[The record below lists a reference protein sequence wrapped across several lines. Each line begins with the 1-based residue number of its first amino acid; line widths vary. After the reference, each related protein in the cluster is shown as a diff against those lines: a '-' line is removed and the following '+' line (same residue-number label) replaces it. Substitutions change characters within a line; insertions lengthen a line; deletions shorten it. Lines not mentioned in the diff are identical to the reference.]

1 MNKTSLLVTYKQA
14 ILLKKLGF
22 NSPTSNYCVERLEQ
36 KRIRGRQYN
45 CLING
50 HSEKWNC
57 VESYSIFTKEYSFPY
72 IAIPTVF
79 DAIRWLDVKTKKIQH
94 NVETISY
101 MKQQACVCDTPKK
114 LRSIVDFLIE
124 TLIVTGESVT
134 KVNNK
139 KNKDHGK

>member
-1 MNKTSLLVTYKQA
+1 MSKTNLLVTYKQA
-14 ILLKKLGF
+14 VLLKNLGF
-22 NSPTSNYCVERLEQ
+22 NTPTSHYCIENLEQ
-36 KRIRGRQYN
+36 KRMRGRQYN
-45 CLING
+45 CLIEG
-50 HSEKWNC
+50 RSEKWNC
-57 VESYSIFTKEYSFPY
+57 IEARSTLTKEYSFPY

-94 NVETISY
+94 NVETVLY

-124 TLIVTGESVT
+124 TLIVTRESVA

>member
-1 MNKTSLLVTYKQA
+1 MSKTNLLVTYKQA
-14 ILLKKLGF
+14 VLLKNLGF
-22 NSPTSNYCVERLEQ
+22 SSPTSHYCIENLEQ

-45 CLING
+45 CLIEG
-50 HSEKWNC
+50 RSEKWNC
-57 VESYSIFTKEYSFPY
+57 IEARSTLTKEYSFPY

-94 NVETISY
+94 NVETVLYI
-101 MKQQACVCDTPKK
+101 KQQACVCDTPKK
-114 LRSIVDFLIE
+114 LRSVVDFLIE
-124 TLIVTGESVT
+124 TLIVTRESVA

>member
-1 MNKTSLLVTYKQA
+1 MSKTNLLVTYKQA
-14 ILLKKLGF
+14 VLLKNLGF
-22 NSPTSNYCVERLEQ
+22 NAPTSHYCIENLEQ

-45 CLING
+45 CLIEG
-50 HSEKWNC
+50 RSEKWNC
-57 VESYSIFTKEYSFPY
+57 IEARSTLTKEYSFPY

-94 NVETISY
+94 NVETVLYI
-101 MKQQACVCDTPKK
+101 KQQACVCDTPKK
-114 LRSIVDFLIE
+114 LRSVVDFLIE
-124 TLIVTGESVT
+124 TLIVTRESVA

>member
-1 MNKTSLLVTYKQA
+1 MSKTNLLVTYKQA
-14 ILLKKLGF
+14 VLLKNLGF
-22 NSPTSNYCVERLEQ
+22 NAPTSHYCIENLEQ
-36 KRIRGRQYN
+36 KRMRGRQYN
-45 CLING
+45 CLIEG
-50 HSEKWNC
+50 RSEKWNC
-57 VESYSIFTKEYSFPY
+57 IEARSTLTKEYSFPY

-94 NVETISY
+94 NVETVLY

-124 TLIVTGESVT
+124 TLIVTRESVA

>member
-22 NSPTSNYCVERLEQ
+22 NSPTSNYCIENLEQ
-36 KRIRGRQYN
+36 KRMRGRQYN

-50 HSEKWNC
+50 HPEKWNC
-57 VESYSIFTKEYSFPY
+57 VESRSTFTKEYSFPY

-79 DAIRWLDVKTKKIQH
+79 DAIRWLDVKTKTIQH
-94 NVETISY
+94 NVETVLY
-101 MKQQACVCDTPKK
+101 MKQQACVCDIPKK
-114 LRSIVDFLIE
+114 LRSIIDFLIE
-124 TLIVTGESVT
+124 TLIVTRESVA

-139 KNKDHGK
+139 KNKDHDK

>member
-1 MNKTSLLVTYKQA
+1 MSKTNLLVTYKQA
-14 ILLKKLGF
+14 VLLKNLGF
-22 NSPTSNYCVERLEQ
+22 SSPTSHYCIENLEQ
-36 KRIRGRQYN
+36 NRMRGRQYN
-45 CLING
+45 CLIEG
-50 HSEKWNC
+50 RSEKWNC
-57 VESYSIFTKEYSFPY
+57 IEARSTLTKEYSFPY

-94 NVETISY
+94 NVETVLY

-114 LRSIVDFLIE
+114 LRSVVDFLIE
-124 TLIVTGESVT
+124 TLIVTRESVA

>member
-1 MNKTSLLVTYKQA
+1 M
-14 ILLKKLGF
+14 
-22 NSPTSNYCVERLEQ
+22 
-36 KRIRGRQYN
+36 RGRQYN
-45 CLING
+45 CLIEG
-50 HSEKWNC
+50 RSEKWNC
-57 VESYSIFTKEYSFPY
+57 IEARSTLHCATKELKSCSTLTKEYSFPY

-94 NVETISY
+94 NVETVLY

-114 LRSIVDFLIE
+114 LRSVVDFLIE
-124 TLIVTGESVT
+124 TLIVTRESVT

>member
-22 NSPTSNYCVERLEQ
+22 DSPTSNYCVERLEE
-36 KRIRGRQYN
+36 KRMRGRKYN
-45 CLING
+45 CLENG
-50 HSEKWNC
+50 YSNRWNFI
-57 VESYSIFTKEYSFPY
+57 ESYSIFTKEYSFPY
-72 IAIPTVF
+72 IAVPTVF

-124 TLIVTGESVT
+124 TLIVTRESVA

-139 KNKDHGK
+139 KNKDHDK

>member
-1 MNKTSLLVTYKQA
+1 MSKTNLLVTYKQA
-14 ILLKKLGF
+14 ILLKNLGF
-22 NSPTSNYCVERLEQ
+22 NAPTSHYCIENLEQ
-36 KRIRGRQYN
+36 KRMRGRQYN
-45 CLING
+45 CLIEG
-50 HSEKWNC
+50 RSEKWNC
-57 VESYSIFTKEYSFPY
+57 IEARSTLTKEYSFPY

-94 NVETISY
+94 NVETVLY

-114 LRSIVDFLIE
+114 LRSVVDFLIE
-124 TLIVTGESVT
+124 TLIVTRESVT

>member
-1 MNKTSLLVTYKQA
+1 MSKTNLLVTYKQA
-14 ILLKKLGF
+14 ILLKNLGF
-22 NSPTSNYCVERLEQ
+22 NAPTSYYCIENLEQ
-36 KRIRGRQYN
+36 KRMRGRQYN
-45 CLING
+45 CLIEG
-50 HSEKWNC
+50 RSEKWNC
-57 VESYSIFTKEYSFPY
+57 IEARSTLTKEYSFPY

-79 DAIRWLDVKTKKIQH
+79 DAIRWLDVKMKKIQH
-94 NVETISY
+94 NVETVLY

-124 TLIVTGESVT
+124 TLIVTRESVA

>member
-1 MNKTSLLVTYKQA
+1 MSKTNLLVTYKQA
-14 ILLKKLGF
+14 VLLKNLGF
-22 NSPTSNYCVERLEQ
+22 SAPTSHYCIENLEQ
-36 KRIRGRQYN
+36 KRMRGRQYN
-45 CLING
+45 CLIEG
-50 HSEKWNC
+50 RSEKWNC
-57 VESYSIFTKEYSFPY
+57 IEARSTLTKEYSFPY

-79 DAIRWLDVKTKKIQH
+79 DAIRWLDIKTKKIQH
-94 NVETISY
+94 NVETVLY

-124 TLIVTGESVT
+124 TLIATRESVA

>member
-1 MNKTSLLVTYKQA
+1 MSKTNLLVTYKQA
-14 ILLKKLGF
+14 VLLKNLGF
-22 NSPTSNYCVERLEQ
+22 NAPTSHYCIENLEQ
-36 KRIRGRQYN
+36 KRMRGRQYN
-45 CLING
+45 CLIEG
-50 HSEKWNC
+50 RSEKWNC
-57 VESYSIFTKEYSFPY
+57 IEARSTLTKEYSFPY

-94 NVETISY
+94 NVETVLY

-114 LRSIVDFLIE
+114 LRSIIDFLIE
-124 TLIVTGESVT
+124 TLIVTRESVA

>member
-1 MNKTSLLVTYKQA
+1 M
-14 ILLKKLGF
+14 
-22 NSPTSNYCVERLEQ
+22 
-36 KRIRGRQYN
+36 RGRQYN
-45 CLING
+45 CLIEG
-50 HSEKWNC
+50 RSEKWNC
-57 VESYSIFTKEYSFPY
+57 IEARSTLTKEYSFPY

-94 NVETISY
+94 NVETVLY

-124 TLIVTGESVT
+124 TLIVTRESVT

-139 KNKDHGK
+139 KNKDHDK